1 VDAVPPTARSRLSA
15 RILAGLSPNALHQD
29 TGRLRSGIALPEN
42 IKADRFEVRGP
53 NAEALAFLLPELRHA
68 EVFRIRVEKRKA
80 VRLLLHQV
88 VKASRFAFITLR
100 LAAGGVLCKS

>member
-53 NAEALAFLLPELRHA
+53 NAEAIAFLLPDLRHA
-68 EVFRIRVEKRKA
+68 EVFGIGIQYRKTM
-80 VRLLLHQV
+80 RLLSHLTV
-88 VKASRFAFITLR
+88 ETRRSYFGAL
-100 LAAGGVLCKS
+100 